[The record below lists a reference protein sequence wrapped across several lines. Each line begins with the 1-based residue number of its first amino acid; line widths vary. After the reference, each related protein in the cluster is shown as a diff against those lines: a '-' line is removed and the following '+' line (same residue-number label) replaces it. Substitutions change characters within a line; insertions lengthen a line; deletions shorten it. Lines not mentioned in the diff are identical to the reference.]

1 MTEKY
6 MTQKN
11 ILEYF
16 TNHPEVKYIPVYIS
30 FVGTYNVSG
39 YYTNGT
45 GFTVIEPINILLER
59 QKDEMSDCF
68 GDADLTFNSIDPV
81 MFPKY
86 VPKDENTL
94 YPLSDGNITH
104 FDWNVECVGLDKEP
118 LEFSDDMMSRIKFYP
133 TKELADLNFV
143 RMLRAYLDKS
153 DLLQALSTYDTILD
167 NYTDIDPSDLMK
179 HL

>member
-16 TNHPEVKYIPVYIS
+16 TNHPEDKYIPVYIS
-30 FVGTYNVSG
+30 FVGSYDVSG
-39 YYTNGT
+39 YYVDSS
-45 GFTVIEPINILLER
+45 GFSVIEPTQILLER

-68 GDADLTFNSIDPV
+68 GEADLTFHSIDPI

-86 VPKDENTL
+86 TPVDENTL
-94 YPLSDGNITH
+94 YPLSEGNIIH
-104 FDWNVECVGLDKEP
+104 FDWNVKCVGLDKEP
-118 LEFSDDMMSRIKFYP
+118 LDYTDEMMSNIKFYP
-133 TKELADLNFV
+133 NKKMAELNFV
-143 RMLRAYLDKS
+143 RMLRAYLDNS
-153 DLLQALSTYDTILD
+153 DLLQALSTYDRILN
-167 NYTDIDPSDLMK
+167 NYTDLDPSDLMK